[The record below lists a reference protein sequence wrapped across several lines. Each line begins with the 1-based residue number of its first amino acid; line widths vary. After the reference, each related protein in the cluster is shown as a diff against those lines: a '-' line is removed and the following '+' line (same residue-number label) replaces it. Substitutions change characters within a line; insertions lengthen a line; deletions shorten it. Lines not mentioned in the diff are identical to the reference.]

1 MKKSKLGSFLINTFV
16 IVFVILFIY
25 SFYKIDKWQN
35 EYKNNEN
42 LKNNLIEQN
51 TPVKKEPK
59 YEDMNIKE
67 SISNAKSQNKD
78 TIGWIHMDNSK
89 INYPFVQTNDNSYYL
104 NHAFDH
110 SETNTGTIFIDYRN
124 NPDFS
129 DKNTIFYG
137 HGRLDNSMFGS
148 IRMTLNDEWVNKS
161 DTHLIQVETEN
172 HKMIYQ
178 IFSIYVIPTTSDY
191 IQVNFKGNDFMNLIN
206 TIKNRSRYDFNVEVN
221 NNDKIITLSTCL
233 NEAKKIVV
241 HAKLIETK

>member
-67 SISNAKSQNKD
+67 SISNAKAQNKD

-104 NHAFDH
+104 NHGFDH

-241 HAKLIETK
+241 HAKLRETK